1 MDNSANTN
9 KERRKGLL
17 LSAAGLAEVYVW
29 AWGWGAKCKVQCAM
43 WC

>member
-17 LSAAGLAEVYVW
+17 LSAAGLAKVYVW
-29 AWGWGAKCKVQCAM
+29 AWGAMCNVQCAL